1 MKAYPG
7 WAVAGAVLGLV
18 LGAVLFAPA
27 VWLARGVAA
36 ASSGQVQLADA
47 RGSVWRG
54 NAQLVFAGGAGSSD
68 ALALPGRLEW
78 LIDPLAQGLRLRLF
92 ADCCTQLPLD
102 IRLVPGWSGL
112 AVHLADGNSQWPAAL
127 LAGLGA
133 PWNTVQPQGALSLST
148 QGLSVE
154 WFAGR
159 FRMNGM
165 AQVEA
170 LGMSSRLSTLRP
182 LGSYRLQM
190 VGNAGQQS
198 ALVQLQTLEGSLE
211 LTGAGQWNGARWSFR
226 GEASAASESEPA
238 LGNLLNLLGRRQGP
252 KSLISFG

>member
-7 WAVAGAVLGLV
+7 WAVAGAVLGLM

-27 VWLARGVAA
+27 VWLARGVTA
-36 ASSGQVQLADA
+36 ASSGQVKLADA

-54 NAQLVFAGGAGSSD
+54 NAQLVLAGGAGSSD

-78 LIDPLAQGLRLRLF
+78 FIDPVLQGLRVRLY
-92 ADCCTQLPLD
+92 ADCCTALPLD

-112 AVHLADGNSQWPAAL
+112 AVQVADGNSQWPAAL

-154 WFAGR
+154 WFEGR
-159 FRMNGM
+159 MRVDGV
-165 AQVEA
+165 ARLEA
-170 LGMSSRLSTLRP
+170 LGLSSRLSTLRP

-190 VGNAGQQS
+190 VGNTGQQS
-198 ALVQLQTLEGSLE
+198 AMLQLETLEGSLG
-211 LTGAGQWNGARWSFR
+211 LTGAGQWNGSRWSFR
-226 GEASAASESEPA
+226 GEASAAAESEAA
-238 LGNLLNLLGRRQGP
+238 LGNLLNLLGRRQGA

>member
-7 WAVAGAVLGLV
+7 WAAAGALLGLV
-18 LGAVLFAPA
+18 LGVVLFAPA
-27 VWLARGVAA
+27 VWMASAVAA

-54 NAQLVFAGGAGSSD
+54 NAQLVLAGGAGSSD
-68 ALALPGRLEW
+68 ALALPGRIDW
-78 LIDPLAQGLRLRLF
+78 FIDPVAQGLRLRLF
-92 ADCCTQLPLD
+92 AQCCTPLPLE
-102 IRLVPGWSGL
+102 IRLVARWSGL
-112 AVHLADGNSQWPAAL
+112 TVQAVDGSSQWPAGL

-133 PWNTVQPQGALSLST
+133 PWNTVQPQGTFSLST

-154 WFAGR
+154 WIAGQMR
-159 FRMNGM
+159 IDGVARL
-165 AQVEA
+165 EA

-190 VGNAGQQS
+190 VGKTGQQS
-198 ALVQLQTLEGSLE
+198 AEVQLQTLEGSLA
-211 LTGAGQWNGARWSFR
+211 LTGAGQWNGSRWRFR
-226 GEASAASESEPA
+226 GEASAASENEPA